1 MGFAQQWTKM
11 NIPFLLLLV
20 AITHYPR
27 HVSTFEL
34 DAVKQLVTEWSPL
47 VWLAPGEQFMPGDV
61 DDFLKH
67 VHPELPQAKPGV
79 IYDLN
84 EHPDKY
90 FEYMND
96 IKELQELQ
104 SNLITN
110 RIKRNYR
117 NPSNAMDQL
126 PTGEESE
133 KWFLVSNK
141 AIEELR
147 ADQSSFIFGKDPNKN
162 VVPIYAVISPC
173 TKRASGFDPIMNGK
187 LLYLCNICD
196 ISLLLLHRHSAF
208 NGVRAA

>member
-1 MGFAQQWTKM
+1 MGFKQQWTKM
-11 NIPFLLLLV
+11 NISFLLLLV
-20 AITHYPR
+20 AISLPNWCCIGA
-27 HVSTFEL
+27 FEI
-34 DAVKQLVTEWSPL
+34 DVVKQLVTEWSPL

-67 VHPELPQAKPGV
+67 VHPELPQAKPPGV
-79 IYDLN
+79 QAIYDLN

-96 IKELQELQ
+96 IKELHELQ

-117 NPSNAMDQL
+117 NPSNGKDGLL
-126 PTGEESE
+126 PIGEDSE

-147 ADQSSFIFGKDPNKN
+147 NDQNSFIFGKDPNKN

-187 LLYLCNICD
+187 
-196 ISLLLLHRHSAF
+196 
-208 NGVRAA
+208 